1 MSDPLSQLADLT
13 AIDLDSQKAEAIDC
27 ARVEGETWQ
36 AISEAMGFDDR
47 RYSQR
52 WLSQYRARTAANHS
66 GFSVG

>member
-13 AIDLDSQKAEAIDC
+13 AIDLDSRKAEAIDC

-47 RYSQR
+47 RYAQR
-52 WLSQYRARTAANHS
+52 WRAQYATRT
-66 GFSVG
+66 GVPPYKREL